1 MGKALEGVRVRQAAA
16 FTDAVTSFIHD
27 SAPVYPGGHRG
38 TLAKLRLKPTAQK
51 RWVGSASLG
60 QCRFAPLRGARH
72 LLRPAKNLL
81 QSSR

>member
-38 TLAKLRLKPTAQK
+38 TLAKLRLKPPRK
-51 RWVGSASLG
+51 DGS
-60 QCRFAPLRGARH
+60 APLR
-72 LLRPAKNLL
+72 
-81 QSSR
+81 